1 MRRSTVDDEDD
12 NEDSDEEDIDEDEDD
27 YDYEDIDE
35 VGDEFDYGG
44 FDDADEDD
52 DDTSISQEE
61 FRGYCDQLRLNDPSV
76 LPWGDA
82 VFKDILRGYLSEAEY
97 IEVVGA
103 PVQSSTAVTTLLLYM
118 EQYMEDS
125 TVAIGKYLAE
135 SSKHLEIIYLTR
147 GLALSL
153 HQRVISILLTSLQ
166 VSSSL
171 KKLSVVNI
179 QLHQSASQ
187 AFESLLTHTK
197 SLQKLQ
203 LKGWRGVNPEELEML
218 QSGFSKNTPLRE
230 LTLISWSGTNLTAVL
245 TSLRDHPLLQK
256 LSSAACIEERI
267 GLNILLHSGKSKI
280 TDLTIDKTG
289 GYEEARRSAAFGG
302 VLQTLGRKTTLT
314 KLSFL
319 YCPLYMRNQA
329 SQLEMVLRRNQGLE
343 SLDLT
348 NC

>member
-1 MRRSTVDDEDD
+1 
-12 NEDSDEEDIDEDEDD
+12 
-27 YDYEDIDE
+27 
-35 VGDEFDYGG
+35 
-44 FDDADEDD
+44 
-52 DDTSISQEE
+52 
-61 FRGYCDQLRLNDPSV
+61 
-76 LPWGDA
+76 

-319 YCPLYMRNQA
+319 YCPLYMHNQA